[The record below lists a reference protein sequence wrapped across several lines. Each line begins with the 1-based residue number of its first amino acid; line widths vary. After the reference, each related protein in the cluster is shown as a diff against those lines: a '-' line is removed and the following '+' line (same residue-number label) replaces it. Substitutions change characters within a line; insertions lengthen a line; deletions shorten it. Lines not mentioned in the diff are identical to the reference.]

1 MITTVNNTQ
10 IPQSYAIGIDVGG
23 TSLKCGVVNEFG
35 EVLFSYLVSL
45 KEAKTEQEIILLIA
59 NVIQQCTERLNE
71 SILGIGIG
79 FPGVIEENVIIGGAD
94 NLPGFV
100 QFPLG
105 EVLSELTDLPIIIDN
120 DANLMGLGELT
131 YGAAKYSSDV
141 VFLTVGTGIGGA
153 ILIDHR
159 PYGGFKNHGSE
170 LGHIVIE
177 HGGLECSCGGQG
189 CLEAYASI
197 TALLKFYKNE
207 SGNSS
212 NEIDGKYL
220 IEKYHAGEREAVKAL
235 NHHFDYLASGIIS
248 FINIFSPQKVVIGGG
263 ISESGPF
270 YISELIK
277 RVEKRVI
284 PITAKH
290 TEIVTANLGNK
301 AGILGCAARV
311 FQNFKPAE
319 YETK

>member
-1 MITTVNNTQ
+1 MITKLNNTQ

-105 EVLSELTDLPIIIDN
+105 KVLSELTDLPIIIDN

-170 LGHIVIE
+170 LGHIVIQ

-220 IEKYHAGEREAVKAL
+220 IEKYHEGEPEAVKAL

-290 TEIVTANLGNK
+290 TEIVAANLGNK

-311 FQNFKPAE
+311 FQNFKLAE

>member
-35 EVLFSYLVSL
+35 EVLFSHLVSL
-45 KEAKTEQEIILLIA
+45 KEAETEQEIINLII

-71 SILGIGIG
+71 SIVGIGIG

-100 QFPLG
+100 KFPLG
-105 EVLSELTDLPIIIDN
+105 KVLSELS
-120 DANLMGLGELT
+120 
-131 YGAAKYSSDV
+131 YGAAKYSSDA

-159 PYGGFKNHGSE
+159 LYSGFKNHGAE

-177 HGGLECSCGGQG
+177 YGGLACSCGGRG

-197 TALLKFYKNE
+197 TALLEFYKKE
-207 SGNSS
+207 SRNSS
-212 NEIDGKYL
+212 DQIDGKYL
-220 IEKYHAGEREAVKAL
+220 IEKYHAGEAAAVKAL
-235 NHHFDYLASGIIS
+235 ERHFDYLASGVIS

-270 YISELIK
+270 YINEIIK

-290 TEIVTANLGNK
+290 TEIVAANLGNK

-311 FQNFKPAE
+311 FQNFKSIE

>member
-1 MITTVNNTQ
+1 MITTLNNAQ

-23 TSLKCGVVNEFG
+23 TSIKCGVVNEFG
-35 EVLFSYLVSL
+35 EILFSYLVPL
-45 KEAKTEQEIILLIA
+45 KEAKTEQEIILLITD
-59 NVIQQCTERLNE
+59 IIEQCAERLNE

-100 QFPLG
+100 QFALG
-105 EVLSELTDLPIIIDN
+105 KVLSELTDLPIIIDN
-120 DANLMGLGELT
+120 DANLMGLGELS
-131 YGAAKYSSDV
+131 YGAAKYSSDA

-159 PYGGFKNHGSE
+159 LYGGFKNHGAE
-170 LGHIVIE
+170 LGHIIIE
-177 HGGLECSCGGQG
+177 YGGLKCSCGGRG

-197 TALLKFYKNE
+197 TSLLEFYKKE

-220 IEKYHAGEREAVKAL
+220 IEKYHAGEPNAVKAL
-235 NHHFDYLASGIIS
+235 ERHFDYLASGIIS

-270 YISELIK
+270 YINELIK
-277 RVEKRVI
+277 RVDALVI
-284 PITAKH
+284 PVTAKH
-290 TEIVTANLGNK
+290 TEIVAATLGNK

-311 FQNFKPAE
+311 FQNFKSIE
-319 YETK
+319 YEKK